1 MHLDGARI
9 INASIALGVDLSEIA
24 KYFDTITFCLSKGLA
39 APMGS
44 MLIGSKQ
51 DMEYARNL
59 RKMLGGGMGQ
69 VGIMAAMGRVALS

>member
-44 MLIGSKQ
+44 MLIGSK
-51 DMEYARNL
+51 
-59 RKMLGGGMGQ
+59 
-69 VGIMAAMGRVALS
+69 